1 MNFILTVILIK
12 NKSDF
17 SGVDSISRPRSSSE
31 LQVFRCKVTPL
42 VTY

>member
-17 SGVDSISRPRSSSE
+17 SGVDSLSRHRFLSE
-31 LQVFRCKVTPL
+31 LAGH
-42 VTY
+42 